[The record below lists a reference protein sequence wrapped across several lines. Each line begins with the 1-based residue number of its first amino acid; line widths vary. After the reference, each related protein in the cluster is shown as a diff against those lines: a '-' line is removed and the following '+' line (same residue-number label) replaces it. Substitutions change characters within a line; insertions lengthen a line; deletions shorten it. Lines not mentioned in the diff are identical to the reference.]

1 MPVSDKARQAV
12 MERANG
18 HCQFWHSEPF
28 PADQISHKDHQGHG
42 GLPATHWKNLPPNLA
57 ASCGECH
64 ARFHQGR
71 VYMWE
76 EFDAPN
82 IEAMNVGG
90 PVCAEVTMLITETN
104 NMDDAYRVMK
114 NAAIEA
120 NMGRMVI
127 RAPNGQ
133 FVPESDLWFYQRWE
147 WFWAEDMSE
156 CLKNMIQQERLA
168 AWKVAE
174 YLAWF
179 KEKGVAP
186 AIGSVDV
193 LDLGASLGLSSAEVK
208 KRIRVN
214 KFRNG
219 GDRTSIADMSA
230 IDLDVADRL
239 RKIPEKDLV
248 EVAGWFADLPP
259 AEAWARFNERY
270 PGPERQKKYRIF
282 TGSYREVTAT
292 KDEEVE
298 IQGGAIVVKG
308 GSVIAGVRKEVE

>member
-156 CLKNMIQQERLA
+156 CLKNMIQHNRNNRRPKLQTNIWRIQISIDDNHFLIQLIQRSSQVNSRSRLTNA
-168 AWKVAE
+168 T
-174 YLAWF
+174 F
-179 KEKGVAP
+179 P
-186 AIGSVDV
+186 
-193 LDLGASLGLSSAEVK
+193 
-208 KRIRVN
+208 RIYNNYSRH
-214 KFRNG
+214 F
-219 GDRTSIADMSA
+219 S
-230 IDLDVADRL
+230 
-239 RKIPEKDLV
+239 
-248 EVAGWFADLPP
+248 
-259 AEAWARFNERY
+259 
-270 PGPERQKKYRIF
+270 
-282 TGSYREVTAT
+282 
-292 KDEEVE
+292 
-298 IQGGAIVVKG
+298 
-308 GSVIAGVRKEVE
+308 